1 MCGNCHKSH
10 NIITQRMQNN
20 ILAQFLKKNIRLI
33 NWLLT
38 IEQNICESIL
48 LLKIAKIKVIGLRTA
63 P

>member
-1 MCGNCHKSH
+1 MCGNKSR

-48 LLKIAKIKVIGLRTA
+48 LLKVAKIKVIGLRTA